1 MVSVSCNCQLQGKE
15 RGANTFVPHCTAKHL
30 QPGTSGHVLLPFLKP
45 QGCILTLP
53 VCCSG
58 CSMQAL
64 AMLVGGLLLATWST
78 HRILEAVKEEAE
90 VVQLAQQLHAKET
103 LLLQAA
109 EVEQKARGVALAVG
123 SVEQVAESL
132 GSIGRGQSEQA

>member
-1 MVSVSCNCQLQGKE
+1 
-15 RGANTFVPHCTAKHL
+15 
-30 QPGTSGHVLLPFLKP
+30 
-45 QGCILTLP
+45 
-53 VCCSG
+53 
-58 CSMQAL
+58 
-64 AMLVGGLLLATWST
+64 MLVGGLLLATWST